1 MRTLLRLGFHIFPTT
16 KLVANILRKGFM
28 PDRHPAPMR
37 RWYDAQSVADINQFE
52 PPAPKP

>member
-28 PDRHPAPMR
+28 AGRSSCPNA
-37 RWYDAQSVADINQFE
+37 AVI
-52 PPAPKP
+52 